1 MKISDFFVGLLQF
14 LGVLGVLGVYHA
26 KKAFKTTT

>member
-14 LGVLGVLGVYHA
+14 LGVLGVYHA